1 MTHVGRACCRY
12 SGHASQQTPIDPAF
26 DMDWHQLEHFSFGD
40 SPALAD
46 ELAAL
51 VLAGT
56 KTATCWAASD
66 GASTYVGK
74 QMVVLSGSERP
85 LAIIETVELTRRR
98 FSEVDAAFAYDEG
111 EGEGIGV
118 LPIGDRRT
126 GSISHAWASLLRIC
140 CCIANDFAS

>member
-1 MTHVGRACCRY
+1 M
-12 SGHASQQTPIDPAF
+12 DPAF
-26 DMDWHQLEHFSFGD
+26 DMDWHQLERFSFGD

-74 QMVVLSGSERP
+74 QMVVLSGSGRP
-85 LAIIETVELTRRR
+85 LAIIKTVELTQRR

-111 EGEGIGV
+111 EG
-118 LPIGDRRT
+118 DR
-126 GSISHAWASLLRIC
+126 SLSCWRQAHRRYFTRLGQ
-140 CCIANDFAS
+140 FAEDMLLYCERFRVVERLGEDRNADAQPRSNS